1 VGFEYRLFKAKDE
14 ARNSIGAKISD
25 FEVQDQLISLGLAY
39 PILPNVSLGA
49 TGKMIGN
56 KVQDK
61 SVSTFS
67 FDGGVLAKL
76 GSNWSAALAIQNL
89 GSGKALESQ
98 KDPLPMVVR
107 SGLTYQTPRWLI
119 SADISSGRDSITRT
133 SGGFEWAFNPFLRFR
148 GGAYH
153 ATTLEFSGGLGLM
166 INGPRK
172 STRSEN
178 RSSAGVRNI
187 SFEVTGKNAY
197 GNLKYE
203 NGVHRLV
210 RISPFNAQGKRQTS
224 FSMVEVVPQLTE
236 SDEVELKES
245 DVDIVFAKAGGPG
258 GQNVN
263 KRETAVRATHR
274 PTGFTVHVTT
284 ERSQAQNKEKAL
296 EMLRGKLFKKQ
307 EEDRTRAARG
317 LALSST
323 TAIEWGNQIRSYV
336 LHPYQMVKDHRTE
349 HEVRDI
355 EKVFGGD
362 VQSFIDAAHSL
373 DNAEHGV

>member
-1 VGFEYRLFKAKDE
+1 MTPQDIQARIAEIEALMSDPSFWANKEKAQATIKEHQDLKAKLE
-14 ARNSIGAKISD
+14 GA
-25 FEVQDQLISLGLAY
+25 
-39 PILPNVSLGA
+39 GA
-49 TGKMIGN
+49 HDKGN
-56 KVQDK
+56 
-61 SVSTFS
+61 
-67 FDGGVLAKL
+67 
-76 GSNWSAALAIQNL
+76 AI
-89 GSGKALESQ
+89 
-98 KDPLPMVVR
+98 V
-107 SGLTYQTPRWLI
+107 TI
-119 SADISSGRDSITRT
+119 
-133 SGGFEWAFNPFLRFR
+133 
-148 GGAYH
+148 
-153 ATTLEFSGGLGLM
+153 FSGAGGDDAEDFSVLLFEM
-166 INGPRK
+166 YRK
-172 STRSEN
+172 YIASKGWQASVLSEN
-178 RSSAGVRNI
+178 RSAAGVRNI
-187 SFEVTGKNAY
+187 SFEVAGKNAY
-197 GNLKYE
+197 GNLRYE

-307 EEDRTRAARG
+307 EGDRARQARG

-323 TAIEWGNQIRSYV
+323 TSIEWGNQIRSYV

-355 EKVFGGD
+355 EKVLGGD
-362 VQSFIDAAHSL
+362 IQTFIDEMVTYERK
-373 DNAEHGV
+373 D